1 VELNADHSGV
11 CKIGAT
17 PADVYNFTLIRRNI
31 ADLFEDALQIRELS
45 NMPFVIDHRGRA
57 QAVDDNE
64 FQAMRGWPSQR
75 EIVLN
80 TDVDV
85 NLDNFFH
92 TKSYVLFK
100 KAFTN
105 NFKEMLSD
113 PPAVDPTNSLNSLP
127 HAIDAP
133 FNSYKRQHE
142 PSSSG
147 NWFCYTE
154 SLTESDIRLFDLMP
168 GSGSDQIRIKFST
181 SFMTASEDTYVA
193 LSYTWNN
200 GEGTNDDKIIK
211 VRIVSMLRN
220 LIFWKLNML
229 SECMYTC

>member
-1 VELNADHSGV
+1 VVTVRHYLILGSSGPGELWIMIKVRAFTYYIMYQILPAECEELGDDDESVVDLDADHSGV

-31 ADLFEDALQIRELS
+31 ADLFEDALQRRELS

-105 NFKEMLSD
+105 NF
-113 PPAVDPTNSLNSLP
+113 
-127 HAIDAP
+127 
-133 FNSYKRQHE
+133 
-142 PSSSG
+142 
-147 NWFCYTE
+147 
-154 SLTESDIRLFDLMP
+154 
-168 GSGSDQIRIKFST
+168 
-181 SFMTASEDTYVA
+181 
-193 LSYTWNN
+193 
-200 GEGTNDDKIIK
+200 
-211 VRIVSMLRN
+211 
-220 LIFWKLNML
+220 
-229 SECMYTC
+229 